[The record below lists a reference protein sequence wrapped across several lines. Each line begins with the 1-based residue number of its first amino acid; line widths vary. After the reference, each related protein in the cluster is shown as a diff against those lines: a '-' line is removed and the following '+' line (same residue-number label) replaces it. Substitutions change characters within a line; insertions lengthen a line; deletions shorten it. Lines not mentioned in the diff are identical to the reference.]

1 MAIKELQT
9 RIALKYDSYSA
20 WTSAPGK
27 DLVLLAG
34 ELGIWYVGDANQ
46 GSQVVPT
53 VLFKVGNGT
62 STFEQLPWASAKA
75 ADVYSWAKSETVVL
89 DGTTLKFKTGDSVN
103 HTVDLSS
110 FATDAEV
117 EAIRSTLASKI
128 SALESKFDGENSVQ
142 NQIAALD
149 GRLDVI
155 EGADTVE
162 GSVAKALKDAKAYTD
177 AREVEI
183 NKYADKSEEDAIA
196 AAKNY
201 TDGKVATINSEITGL
216 DSRLDVIEG
225 EGEGSVKKALA
236 DAKAYADQ
244 AELDAVATANA
255 YTDGRETLIR
265 SELKAAYEAYADQA
279 EVDAKKYTDD
289 AVDTQATVDA
299 AQDAKIKA
307 NTDNLA
313 QELLDRA
320 AADKAITD
328 SIGTVAEG
336 KTVVKM
342 IEDAQAA
349 AEANAATTAQGKV
362 DALANGQVKTNK
374 EAIAAMDAAYKAAD
388 EALDGRLDTVE
399 AKLANVT
406 NVMDFRGAVTA
417 LPEVAGY
424 QNGDVIVVTDGDNKG
439 KEYVLSEGAWVEFG
453 NTDANSAAISALQDR
468 MTIAEGD
475 IDKLEKADEALVA
488 EDTAIKG
495 RLDIIE
501 GEGAGSIKKAQA
513 DAEANAKTYTDGRE
527 TVIRSELKTAYEGY
541 ADQAELD
548 AIAAAKNYTDG
559 EVDKLESKDAAIEGN
574 VKTLQDLT
582 SGYTGAGS
590 IKNAVDAAQKAADDA
605 QDAADAAQE
614 AADNAQ
620 DEIDALELVVGDAN
634 TGLAKTKEIAD
645 KATTDIAA
653 LTTRM
658 GTAESDIDAIQAIVS
673 AEGGNSNAQL
683 RSDIT
688 DLQTLT
694 GDAAKGNEALH
705 TELTRV
711 AGLVDN
717 TTTGLAA
724 TKAIADKNKT
734 DIGTLNGKVAAIE
747 ADYLKEADLFIINCG
762 SSTKVTHTSEA

>member
-34 ELGIWYVGDANQ
+34 ELGICYVGDANQ

-89 DGTTLKFKTGDSVN
+89 DGTTLKFKTGDAVN

-117 EAIRSTLASKI
+117 ETIRSGLDSRIT
-128 SALESKFDGENSVQ
+128 ALESKFTGEGAVQTQIDALDSRLDAIEGEDGL
-142 NQIAALD
+142 IAQAEKAAKDYTDTREAAIKTAYEAYADQAEADAKKDAADNLAAAVETLEAADTALD
-149 GRLDVI
+149 G
-155 EGADTVE
+155 
-162 GSVAKALKDAKAYTD
+162 
-177 AREVEI
+177 
-183 NKYADKSEEDAIA
+183 
-196 AAKNY
+196 
-201 TDGKVATINSEITGL
+201 
-216 DSRLDVIEG
+216 RLDVIEG

-236 DAKAYADQ
+236 DAKSYADQ
-244 AELDAVATANA
+244 AELDAVASANA
-255 YTDGRETLIR
+255 YTDGRETAI
-265 SELKAAYEAYADQA
+265 KAAYEKYADDAEQA
-279 EVDAKKYTDD
+279 AKDYADD
-289 AVDTQATVDA
+289 EIAKAVETQAAVDA
-299 AQDAKIKA
+299 AQNTEIGKKLDKTTFDAFNNGTSKSVSEIEADIVSKA
-307 NTDNLA
+307 GTA
-313 QELLDRA
+313 KSEAIA
-320 AADKAITD
+320 AA
-328 SIGTVAEG
+328 
-336 KTVVKM
+336 KTETETQV
-342 IEDAQAA
+342 
-349 AEANAATTAQGKV
+349 N
-362 DALANGQVKTNK
+362 ALANGQVKTNK

-453 NTDANSAAISALQDR
+453 NTDANSAAISALQGR
-468 MTIAEGD
+468 MTTAEGD

-694 GDAAKGNEALH
+694 GDAAKGNEALR
-705 TELTRV
+705 TELTALQGV
-711 AGLVDN
+711 VN
-717 TTTGLAA
+717 HTTTGLAA
-724 TKAIADKNKT
+724 TKAIADEAKS
-734 DIGTLNGKVAAIE
+734 DAEDAQSRVAKIE

-762 SSTKVTHTSEA
+762 SSTKVTHTSETSEA